1 MTTPTPT
8 TPTTPTPTTPASQPP
23 TSTTEAT
30 RERVEDLAG
39 RAKQHAQSLV
49 QDLGGLMRR
58 HPFATVAV
66 GLGVGYVLARLLH
79 RR

>member
-1 MTTPTPT
+1 MTTATTTTT
-8 TPTTPTPTTPASQPP
+8 TPPASQPP
-23 TSTTEAT
+23 TSTTETA
-30 RERVEDLAG
+30 RERAEDIAG
-39 RAKQHAQSLV
+39 RAKQHAQSLA
-49 QDLGGLMRR
+49 QDLGALMRR